1 MPLYPH
7 EAGSEGDGLGM
18 EELGR
23 IRTFISVVKAGSF
36 SAAARH
42 VSSVSSVARQVNSL
56 EEELGVRLLNRSTRS
71 LSLTDAGKLFYDR
84 VTLISDS
91 LANVSSEVKS
101 LNEDVRGALKVSL
114 RITAGTTIIGPNLP
128 RLFAKYPELSL
139 DVILTDERRD
149 IIAEGIDVAMWLGD
163 LADSNLIS
171 RRISPTRRIVCASPN
186 YLAAHGVPQAP
197 ADLLHHNCLMFTAPS
212 YGTTWGFSRDGN
224 LEEHE
229 VRGSV
234 RSDNGLVLL
243 ASAIEGVGILVA
255 HEWMMRGLI
264 QQGKMVRILEE
275 YTVTPRPADADLYA
289 VFPSSR
295 RLSRKVRA
303 FVDFLV
309 EIFAQDERSPS

>member
-1 MPLYPH
+1 
-7 EAGSEGDGLGM
+7 M

-42 VSSVSSVARQVNSL
+42 VSSVSSVARQINSL

-71 LSLTDAGKLFYDR
+71 LSLTDAGRLFYHR
-84 VTLISDS
+84 VTQISNS
-91 LANVSSEVKS
+91 LASVSSEVRS
-101 LNEDVRGALKVSL
+101 LNDEVKGSLKVSL
-114 RITAGTTIIGPNLP
+114 RITAGTTIIAPNLP
-128 RLFAKYPELSL
+128 KLFAKYPDLSL

-149 IIAEGIDVAMWLGD
+149 IIAEGIDVAMWLGE
-163 LADSNLIS
+163 LSDSNLIS
-171 RRISPTRRIVCASPN
+171 RRISPTRRVVCASPS
-186 YLAAHGVPQAP
+186 YLAKRGIPKAP
-197 ADLLHHNCLMFTAPS
+197 KDLLEHNCLMFTAPY
-212 YGTTWGFSRDGN
+212 YGQTWGFTRDGN
-224 LEEHE
+224 HEEYE

-243 ASAIEGVGILVA
+243 GSAIEGVGVLVA
-255 HEWMMRGLI
+255 HEWMMRSLI

-309 EIFAQDERSPS
+309 EIFAEEARLPD